1 MQHDFMDDEVTDA
14 EVSAVEAE
22 CEMWELFLEQRCEA
36 AGAAVA
42 LSALWTLGDMMKDGL
57 MPKAN

>member
-1 MQHDFMDDEVTDA
+1 MQHPPELMDDEVTD
-14 EVSAVEAE
+14 
-22 CEMWELFLEQRCEA
+22 A

-57 MPKAN
+57 LPKAN